1 MANKIKNIL
10 KTIVDILTIIIFIIL
25 VLIIFCKV
33 KMMFTDKEYFDF
45 FGFSIFR
52 VETGSM
58 EPVIK
63 QNDIIIVKKQDNYAE
78 QDIVTFKSEKEYVTH
93 RIVSKRG
100 DTIVTKGDANNTKDV
115 AIEISQVVGKVVKVL
130 PQAGIWQRVFSNPK
144 IIVMVFA
151 TLMLFD
157 FAFSY
162 KGIQKKQLVKLIDKV
177 DKKDVKFE
185 EVKALDDSPQMS
197 DEEIVEL
204 YKKTDMV
211 KAGEE
216 VKLDKKEKD
225 FLNYTVRLDLNE
237 LQKRIDDKM
246 NEENDE

>member
-1 MANKIKNIL
+1 MAKKVKNIL

-33 KMMFTDKEYFDF
+33 KMLFTDKEYFDF
-45 FGFSIFR
+45 FGYSIFR

-63 QNDIIIVKKQDNYAE
+63 QNDIIIVRKQDNYSVK
-78 QDIVTFKSEKEYVTH
+78 DIVTFKSEKEYVTH

-115 AIEISQVVGKVVKVL
+115 AIEISQVVGKVVKIL
-130 PQAGIWQRVFSNPK
+130 PQAGIWQRVFSSPK
-144 IIVMVFA
+144 IIIMIFI

-162 KGIQKKQLVKLIDKV
+162 KGIQKKQLIKLIDKV
-177 DKKDVKFE
+177 EKKDVKFE
-185 EVKALDDSPQMS
+185 EVKTLEDSPKMS
-197 DEEIVEL
+197 DKEIVEL
-204 YKKTDMV
+204 YKKTDMI
-211 KAGEE
+211 KEGEE

-246 NEENDE
+246 NEE

>member
-1 MANKIKNIL
+1 MSNKIKGIL
-10 KTIVDILTIIIFIIL
+10 KTIVDILTIIIFILL

-33 KMMFTDKEYFDF
+33 KMLFTDKEYFDF

-63 QNDIIIVKKQDNYAE
+63 QNDIIIVKKQKNYKLK
-78 QDIVTFKSEKEYVTH
+78 DIITFKSEKEYVTH

-100 DTIVTKGDANNTKDV
+100 ETIVTKGDANNTKDV
-115 AIEISQVVGKVVKVL
+115 AIQMSQVVGKVIKIL
-130 PQAGIWQRVFSNPK
+130 PQAGIWQKVFSSPK
-144 IIVMVFA
+144 IIIMIFA

-162 KGIQKKQLVKLIDKV
+162 KGIQKKQLVKLVDKIE
-177 DKKDVKFE
+177 KKDVKFE
-185 EVKALDDSPQMS
+185 EVKTLEDSPKMS
-197 DEEIVEL
+197 DKEIVEL

-211 KAGEE
+211 KEGKD
-216 VKLDKKEKD
+216 VKLEKKEKD

-237 LQKRIDDKM
+237 LQKRIDDKIK
-246 NEENDE
+246 EE